1 MTDFLVRRLIK
12 DCGNI
17 NDPAVRARYGA
28 VAGGVGIFLN
38 LCLFAAKFAAGLL
51 TASIAITADAFNNL
65 SDAGSSVV
73 TFVGFRMAGAPADRE
88 HPFGHGRIESFRL
101 GRIGGYPDGWAG
113 TGEKFLSK
121 NSASRGSRLQH
132 GVVCDSDC
140 FDRRQAMDVLF

>member
-88 HPFGHGRIESFRL
+88 HPSLLRL
-101 GRIGGYPDGWAG
+101 HAQPD
-113 TGEKFLSK
+113 
-121 NSASRGSRLQH
+121 
-132 GVVCDSDC
+132 
-140 FDRRQAMDVLF
+140 

>member
-17 NDPAVRARYGA
+17 NDPALRARYGA

-65 SDAGSSVV
+65 SDAGSSER
-73 TFVGFRMAGAPADRE
+73 FMKR
-88 HPFGHGRIESFRL
+88 HGTIR
-101 GRIGGYPDGWAG
+101 
-113 TGEKFLSK
+113 
-121 NSASRGSRLQH
+121 
-132 GVVCDSDC
+132 
-140 FDRRQAMDVLF
+140 

>member
-73 TFVGFRMAGAPADRE
+73 TFVGFRMVARPQTVSIRSDTAGLNIFPAWPYR
-88 HPFGHGRIESFRL
+88 
-101 GRIGGYPDGWAG
+101 W
-113 TGEKFLSK
+113 LS
-121 NSASRGSRLQH
+121 
-132 GVVCDSDC
+132 
-140 FDRRQAMDVLF
+140 